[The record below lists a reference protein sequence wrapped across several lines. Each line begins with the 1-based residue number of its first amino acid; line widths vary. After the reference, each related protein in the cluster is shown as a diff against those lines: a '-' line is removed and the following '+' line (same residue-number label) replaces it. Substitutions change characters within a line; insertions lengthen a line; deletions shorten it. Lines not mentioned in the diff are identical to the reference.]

1 MAKLTMVQAINLA
14 LQQEMASDSDVV
26 VLGEDVGVDGG
37 VFRVTEGLYECFGA
51 DRVIDTPLAEAGII
65 GTSIGMALYGLKPI
79 CEIQFLG
86 FIYQAFHQLR
96 SHASRYRSRTR
107 GRYSCPLVVRAP
119 YGGGIRAIEEHSES
133 SESLFIHTP
142 GLKVVVPSTPR
153 LARSLLLSAIRD
165 PDPVIFL
172 EPTRAYRS
180 PREEVPEEEET
191 FPLGLAHVVQEGDDL
206 TLVTWGAMRHT
217 VMRAVEQAQEK
228 HGHRI
233 EVIDLLTLAP
243 ADMPTVLASV
253 EKTGRAVVVHE
264 APRTLG
270 FGAEISA
277 RINEEAL
284 LNLEA
289 PIRRV
294 TGYDVPYPL
303 YSRETS
309 YLPNE
314 ERIVR
319 AIEETIH
326 F

>member
-14 LQQEMASDSDVV
+14 LRQEMASDSDVV
-26 VLGEDVGVDGG
+26 VLGEDVGIDGG
-37 VFRVTEGLYECFGA
+37 VFRVTEGLYERFGA

-86 FIYQAFHQLR
+86 FMYQGFHQLR

-107 GRYSCPLVVRAP
+107 GRYACPMVVRAP

-133 SESLFIHTP
+133 SESLFIHSP

-206 TLVTWGAMRHT
+206 TLITWGAMLQT
-217 VMRAVEQAQEK
+217 VMRAVERAHQEQ
-228 HGHRI
+228 GYQI

-243 ADMPTVLASV
+243 ADMPSIIASV
-253 EKTGRAVVVHE
+253 KKTGRAVVVHE

-270 FGAEISA
+270 FGAEIIA
-277 RINEEAL
+277 RLNEEAL
-284 LNLEA
+284 LSLEA

-303 YSRETS
+303 YRRETA

-314 ERIVR
+314 ERILQ
-319 AIEETIH
+319 AITETMQ

>member
-1 MAKLTMVQAINLA
+1 VAKLTMVQAINLA

-26 VLGEDVGVDGG
+26 VLGEDVGLDGG
-37 VFRVTEGLYECFGA
+37 VFRVTEGLYERFGA

-65 GTSIGMALYGLKPI
+65 GTSIGMALYGLKPV

-107 GRYSCPLVVRAP
+107 GRYTCPLVVRAP

-153 LARSLLLSAIRD
+153 LARSLLISAIRD

-180 PREEVPEEEET
+180 PREEVPEDEET

-206 TLVTWGAMRHT
+206 TLVTWGAMRHHA
-217 VMRAVEQAQEK
+217 R
-228 HGHRI
+228 
-233 EVIDLLTLAP
+233 
-243 ADMPTVLASV
+243 
-253 EKTGRAVVVHE
+253 GRAGAGGTRLSDRSDRPAH
-264 APRTLG
+264 ACPGRYANDHDLG
-270 FGAEISA
+270 PEDGSCRGGARGAAYIRVWCGDRRPHQRGGTPVSGSA
-277 RINEEAL
+277 DPPCHGL
-284 LNLEA
+284 
-289 PIRRV
+289 
-294 TGYDVPYPL
+294 
-303 YSRETS
+303 
-309 YLPNE
+309 
-314 ERIVR
+314 
-319 AIEETIH
+319 
-326 F
+326 